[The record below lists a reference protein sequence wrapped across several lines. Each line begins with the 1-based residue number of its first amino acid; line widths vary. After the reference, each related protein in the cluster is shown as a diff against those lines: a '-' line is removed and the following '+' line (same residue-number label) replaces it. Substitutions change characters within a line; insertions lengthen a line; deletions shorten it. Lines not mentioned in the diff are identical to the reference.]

1 MPATLFATVLLAALA
16 LPPAPAPTAPAWP
29 PVAVARRISPSVV
42 GIVNLQGS
50 PDGPLIARG
59 SGSGLVVRSD
69 GYIVTNDH
77 VVAGATRLK
86 VMLQGGRTYPAR
98 LVGEDP
104 LTDIAVVRIPA
115 KGLPAAQLTPHQPE
129 VGEMAIAIGNPMG
142 LGFART
148 VTVGVVSG
156 IDRSLGQ
163 GYAQRAYGLIQTD
176 AAINPGN
183 SGGPLCDAEGEVI
196 GINSVKIS
204 SIGFES
210 MGFAIPAQVVGP
222 VVDALIA
229 SGRVPR
235 PWLGI
240 SAGETQPPS
249 AGAAQGGVV
258 LTAVAAG
265 GPAARAGLLPHD
277 VIVELNRLKI
287 PNLTSLYRVLADL
300 RPGDTVQVTVRRG
313 ARTLGFSVRL
323 EELPGAGKASS

>member
-1 MPATLFATVLLAALA
+1 MP
-16 LPPAPAPTAPAWP
+16 WP
-29 PVAVARRISPSVV
+29 PIAVARNVSPSVV

-59 SGSGLVVRSD
+59 SGSGLIVRPD

-77 VVAGATRLK
+77 VVAGASRLK
-86 VMLQGGRTYPAR
+86 VLLQGGKSYPGK
-98 LVGEDP
+98 LIGEDP
-104 LTDIAVVRIPA
+104 LTDIAVVHIPA
-115 KGLPAAQLTPHQPE
+115 NDLKAAALTRHSPE

-183 SGGPLCDAEGEVI
+183 SGGPLCDADGEVI

-210 MGFAIPAQVVGP
+210 MGFAIPSQVVAP
-222 VVDALIA
+222 VVNALIQH
-229 SGRVPR
+229 GRVPR

-240 SAGETQPPS
+240 SASDAPS
-249 AGAAQGGVV
+249 VQVQGKARQGVA
-258 LTAVAAG
+258 LTAVNAG
-265 GPAARAGLLPHD
+265 GPAAQAGLLPHD
-277 VIVELNRLKI
+277 VILAVNGRAVA
-287 PNLTSLYRVLADL
+287 NLAELYRELGNF
-300 RPGDTVQVTVRRG
+300 RPGATVRVTI
-313 ARTLGFSVRL
+313 ARSGQILERQVRL
-323 EELPGAGKASS
+323 QALPDRLGIPS

>member
-1 MPATLFATVLLAALA
+1 MSLIAIGLAAL
-16 LPPAPAPTAPAWP
+16 LSSPAAVKAVPWP
-29 PVAVARRISPSVV
+29 PIAVAREVSPSVV

-59 SGSGLVVRSD
+59 SGSGLIVRSD

-77 VVAGATRLK
+77 VVSGASRLK
-86 VMLQGGRTYPAR
+86 VLLQGGKSYSGQ

-104 LTDIAVVRIPA
+104 LTDLAVVRIPA
-115 KGLPAAQLTPHQPE
+115 HGLSAAPLTRHNPE

-183 SGGPLCDAEGEVI
+183 SGGPLCDADGEVI

-210 MGFAIPAQVVGP
+210 MGFAIPSQVVSP

-229 SGRVPR
+229 HGRVPR

-240 SAGETQPPS
+240 SASDAPAVQL
-249 AGAAQGGVV
+249 GGKTRTGVA
-258 LTAVAAG
+258 LTAVNAG
-265 GPAARAGLLPHD
+265 GPAAQAGLMPHD
-277 VIVELNRLKI
+277 VILALNGRPI
-287 PNLTSLYRVLADL
+287 ANLAELYRELAKFAPGNVVRIALARQGQVLE
-300 RPGDTVQVTVRRG
+300 RP
-313 ARTLGFSVRL
+313 VRL
-323 EELPGAGKASS
+323 QALPDHLGLPG

>member
-1 MPATLFATVLLAALA
+1 MP
-16 LPPAPAPTAPAWP
+16 WP
-29 PVAVARRISPSVV
+29 PIAVARNVSPSVV

-59 SGSGLVVRSD
+59 SGSGLIVRPD

-77 VVAGATRLK
+77 VVSGASRLK
-86 VMLQGGRTYPAR
+86 VLLQGGKSYPGG

-104 LTDIAVVRIPA
+104 LTDIAVVRI
-115 KGLPAAQLTPHQPE
+115 AASNLKAAALTRHSPE

-183 SGGPLCDAEGEVI
+183 SGGPLCDADGEVI

-210 MGFAIPAQVVGP
+210 MGFAIPSQVVAP
-222 VVDALIA
+222 VVNALIQH
-229 SGRVPR
+229 GRVPR

-240 SAGETQPPS
+240 SASDAPPVQV
-249 AGAAQGGVV
+249 QGKARQGVA
-258 LTAVAAG
+258 LTAVNAG
-265 GPAARAGLLPHD
+265 GPAAQAGLLPHD
-277 VIVELNRLKI
+277 VILAVNGRAVA
-287 PNLTSLYRVLADL
+287 NLAELYRELGNFQ
-300 RPGDTVQVTVRRG
+300 PG
-313 ARTLGFSVRL
+313 ASVRVTIARSGQIL
-323 EELPGAGKASS
+323 ERQVRLQALPDRLGMPS

>member
-1 MPATLFATVLLAALA
+1 MQALVLGVLALA
-16 LPPAPAPTAPAWP
+16 GLPQAAAASSWP
-29 PVAVARRISPSVV
+29 PVAVARQVSPSVV

-59 SGSGLVVRSD
+59 SGSGLVVRTD

-77 VVAGATRLK
+77 VVSGSTRLK
-86 VMLQGGRTYPAR
+86 VMLQGGRSYTGR

-104 LTDIAVVRIPA
+104 LTDIAVVHIDA
-115 KGLPAAQLTPHQPE
+115 QGLRAAPLQRHNPE

-163 GYAQRAYGLIQTD
+163 GYAQRAFGLIQTD

-183 SGGPLCDAEGEVI
+183 SGGPLCDAAGEVI

-210 MGFAIPAQVVGP
+210 MGFAIPSQVVSP

-229 SGRVPR
+229 HGKVAR

-240 SAGETQPPS
+240 SASDGS
-249 AGAAQGGVV
+249 AVQSQDAPRRGVL
-258 LTAVAAG
+258 LTGVSPG
-265 GPAARAGLLPHD
+265 GPAALAGLMQRD
-277 VIVELNRLKI
+277 VIVALNGKPVMSL
-287 PNLTSLYRVLADL
+287 SDLYRELASYQ
-300 RPGDTVQVTVRRG
+300 PGQTVRVRFLRLG
-313 ARTLGFSVRL
+313 RTLERVVRL
-323 EELPGAGKASS
+323 APLPDQPREPS

>member
-1 MPATLFATVLLAALA
+1 MQALVLGVLALA
-16 LPPAPAPTAPAWP
+16 GLPQAAAASSWP
-29 PVAVARRISPSVV
+29 PVAVARQVSPSVV

-59 SGSGLVVRSD
+59 SGSGLVVRTD

-77 VVAGATRLK
+77 VVSGSTRLK
-86 VMLQGGRTYPAR
+86 VMLQGGRSYTGR

-104 LTDIAVVRIPA
+104 LTDIAVVHIDA
-115 KGLPAAQLTPHQPE
+115 QGLRAAPLQRHNPE

-163 GYAQRAYGLIQTD
+163 GYAQRAFGLIQTD

-183 SGGPLCDAEGEVI
+183 SGGPLCDAAGEVI

-210 MGFAIPAQVVGP
+210 MGFAIPSQVVSP
-222 VVDALIA
+222 VADALIA
-229 SGRVPR
+229 HGKVAR

-240 SAGETQPPS
+240 SASDGS
-249 AGAAQGGVV
+249 AVQSQDAPRRGVL
-258 LTAVAAG
+258 LTGVSPG
-265 GPAARAGLLPHD
+265 GPAALAGLMQRD
-277 VIVELNRLKI
+277 VIVALNGKPVMSL
-287 PNLTSLYRVLADL
+287 SDLYRELASYQ
-300 RPGDTVQVTVRRG
+300 PGQTVRVRFLRLG
-313 ARTLGFSVRL
+313 RTLERVVRL
-323 EELPGAGKASS
+323 APLPDQPREPS

>member
-1 MPATLFATVLLAALA
+1 MP
-16 LPPAPAPTAPAWP
+16 WP
-29 PVAVARRISPSVV
+29 PIAVARDVSPSVV

-59 SGSGLVVRSD
+59 SGSGLIIRSD

-77 VVAGATRLK
+77 VVSGATRLK
-86 VMLQGGRTYPAR
+86 VLLQGGKSYRGQI
-98 LVGEDP
+98 VGEDP
-104 LTDIAVVRIPA
+104 LTDIAVVRVPA
-115 KGLPAAQLTPHQPE
+115 HHLKAAALTRHSPE

-156 IDRSLGQ
+156 MDRSLGQ

-183 SGGPLCDAEGEVI
+183 SGGPLCDADGEVI

-210 MGFAIPAQVVGP
+210 MGFAIPSQVVSP

-229 SGRVPR
+229 HGRVPR

-240 SAGETQPPS
+240 SASDAPS
-249 AGAAQGGVV
+249 VEVEGKARSGVA
-258 LTAVAAG
+258 LTAVNAG
-265 GPAARAGLLPHD
+265 GPAAQAGLLPHD
-277 VIVELNRLKI
+277 VILALNGRAVA
-287 PNLTSLYRVLADL
+287 NLAALYRELANFT
-300 RPGDTVQVTVRRG
+300 PGTTVRVTI
-313 ARTLGFSVRL
+313 ARSGQILERPVRL
-323 EELPGAGKASS
+323 QALPEHLGLPS

>member
-1 MPATLFATVLLAALA
+1 LQALA
-16 LPPAPAPTAPAWP
+16 LSVLALAAMPQAVAAPWP
-29 PVAVARRISPSVV
+29 PVAVARQVSPSVV
-42 GIVNLQGS
+42 GIVNMQGS

-59 SGSGLVVRSD
+59 SGSGLIVRSD

-86 VMLQGGRTYPAR
+86 VLLQGGKAFAGR

-104 LTDIAVVRIPA
+104 LTDIAVVQIKA
-115 KGLPAAQLTPHQPE
+115 QGLKAAPLTRHSPE

-183 SGGPLCDAEGEVI
+183 SGGPLCDAQGDVI

-210 MGFAIPAQVVGP
+210 MGFAIPSQVVAP
-222 VVDALIA
+222 VVEALIA
-229 SGRVPR
+229 HGRVPR
-235 PWLGI
+235 PWLGV
-240 SAGETQPPS
+240 SAS
-249 AGAAQGGVV
+249 DAQGVQVQGQARSGVA
-258 LTAVAAG
+258 LTAVQPD
-265 GPAARAGLLPHD
+265 GPAAKAGLLPHD
-277 VIVELNRLKI
+277 VILAVNGRAVGSLAE
-287 PNLTSLYRVLADL
+287 LYRELANFV
-300 RPGDTVQVTVRRG
+300 PGATVQV
-313 ARTLGFSVRL
+313 SVLRAGQVLERAVQLQALPDRL
-323 EELPGAGKASS
+323 SLPS

>member
-1 MPATLFATVLLAALA
+1 MQALVLGVLALA
-16 LPPAPAPTAPAWP
+16 GLPQAASASLWP
-29 PVAVARRISPSVV
+29 PVAVARQVSPSVV

-59 SGSGLVVRSD
+59 SGSGLVVRPD

-77 VVAGATRLK
+77 VVSGSTRLK
-86 VMLQGGRTYPAR
+86 VMLQGGRSYTGR

-104 LTDIAVVRIPA
+104 LTDIAVVHIDA
-115 KGLPAAQLTPHQPE
+115 QGLRAGRLQRHNPE

-163 GYAQRAYGLIQTD
+163 GYAQRAFGLIQTD

-183 SGGPLCDAEGEVI
+183 SGGPLCDADGEVI

-210 MGFAIPAQVVGP
+210 MGFAIPSQVVSP

-229 SGRVPR
+229 HGKVAR

-240 SAGETQPPS
+240 SASDGPAVQSQDMPRR
-249 AGAAQGGVV
+249 GVS
-258 LTAVAAG
+258 LTGVAPG
-265 GPAARAGLLPHD
+265 GPAAQAGLMQRD
-277 VIVELNRLKI
+277 VIIALNGRPVMSL
-287 PNLTSLYRVLADL
+287 SDLYRELASYQPGQVVRVRFL
-300 RPGDTVQVTVRRG
+300 RLGQ
-313 ARTLGFSVRL
+313 TLERVVRL
-323 EELPGAGKASS
+323 MPLPDQPVQPS

>member
-1 MPATLFATVLLAALA
+1 MQALA
-16 LPPAPAPTAPAWP
+16 LSLLALAGMPQATAAVPWP
-29 PVAVARRISPSVV
+29 PIAVAREVSPSVV

-59 SGSGLVVRSD
+59 SGSGLIVRSD

-77 VVAGATRLK
+77 VVAGSSRLK
-86 VMLQGGRTYPAR
+86 VLLQGGRTYAGR

-104 LTDIAVVRIPA
+104 LTDVAVVRIDA
-115 KGLPAAQLTPHQPE
+115 KGLKAAPLTRHSPE

-183 SGGPLCDAEGEVI
+183 SGGPLCDALGEVI

-210 MGFAIPAQVVGP
+210 MGFAIPSQVVLP

-229 SGRVPR
+229 HGRVPR

-240 SAGETQPPS
+240 SASDAPAMQ
-249 AGAAQGGVV
+249 AQGRMRQGIA
-258 LTAVAAG
+258 LTAVTPG
-265 GPAARAGLLPHD
+265 GPAAQAGLMPRD
-277 VIVELNRLKI
+277 VILALNGR
-287 PNLTSLYRVLADL
+287 PVGNLAELYRELANF
-300 RPGDTVQVTVRRG
+300 RPGSTVRVSVLRQG
-313 ARTLGFSVRL
+313 QILERPLRLMALPDHLG
-323 EELPGAGKASS
+323 LPS

>member
-1 MPATLFATVLLAALA
+1 MRSLVLALLAIGG
-16 LPPAPAPTAPAWP
+16 LPQVAVAAPWP
-29 PVAVARRISPSVV
+29 PVAVAREVSPSVV

-50 PDGPLIARG
+50 PDGPLLARG
-59 SGSGLVVRSD
+59 SGSGLIVRPD

-77 VVAGATRLK
+77 VVAGANRLK
-86 VMLQGGRTYPAR
+86 VLLQGGKSYQGR

-104 LTDIAVVRIPA
+104 LTDIAVVQIAAR
-115 KGLPAAQLTPHQPE
+115 GLKAAPLTAHSPE

-183 SGGPLCDAEGEVI
+183 SGGPLCDAEGDVI

-204 SIGFES
+204 SLGFES
-210 MGFAIPAQVVGP
+210 MGFAIPTQVVAP
-222 VVDALIA
+222 VVDALIKH
-229 SGRVPR
+229 GKVQR

-240 SAGETQPPS
+240 SASDAHGVQ
-249 AGAAQGGVV
+249 AQGRTHSGVA
-258 LTAVAAG
+258 LTAVTPG
-265 GPAARAGLLPHD
+265 GPAARAGLMARDIILA
-277 VIVELNRLKI
+277 LNGRSVG
-287 PNLTSLYRVLADL
+287 NLGDLYRELANF
-300 RPGDTVQVTVRRG
+300 RPGASVLVRFLRQG
-313 ARTLGFSVRL
+313 QILERAVRL
-323 EELPGAGKASS
+323 MPLPQSLGLPS

>member
-1 MPATLFATVLLAALA
+1 MP
-16 LPPAPAPTAPAWP
+16 WP
-29 PVAVARRISPSVV
+29 PIAVARNVSPSVV

-59 SGSGLVVRSD
+59 SGSGLIVRPD

-77 VVAGATRLK
+77 VVSGASRLK
-86 VMLQGGRTYPAR
+86 VLLQGGKSYPGR

-104 LTDIAVVRIPA
+104 LTDIAVVRI
-115 KGLPAAQLTPHQPE
+115 AASNLKAAALTRHSPE

-183 SGGPLCDAEGEVI
+183 SGGPLCDADGEVI

-210 MGFAIPAQVVGP
+210 MGFAIPSQVVAP
-222 VVDALIA
+222 VVNALIQH
-229 SGRVPR
+229 GRVPR

-240 SAGETQPPS
+240 SASDAPPVQV
-249 AGAAQGGVV
+249 QGKARQGVA
-258 LTAVAAG
+258 LTAVNAG
-265 GPAARAGLLPHD
+265 GPAAQAGLLPHD
-277 VIVELNRLKI
+277 VILAVNGRAVA
-287 PNLTSLYRVLADL
+287 NLAELYRELGNFQ
-300 RPGDTVQVTVRRG
+300 PG
-313 ARTLGFSVRL
+313 ASVRVTIARSGQIL
-323 EELPGAGKASS
+323 ERQVRLQALPDRLGMPS

>member
-1 MPATLFATVLLAALA
+1 MSLAALSLAA
-16 LPPAPAPTAPAWP
+16 LLSSAPAAKAAPWP
-29 PVAVARRISPSVV
+29 PIAVARNVSPSVV

-59 SGSGLVVRSD
+59 SGSGLIIRSD

-86 VMLQGGRTYPAR
+86 VLLQGGKSYPGK

-115 KGLPAAQLTPHQPE
+115 DHLKAAELTRHSPE

-183 SGGPLCDAEGEVI
+183 SGGPLCDADGDVI

-210 MGFAIPAQVVGP
+210 MGFAIPSQVVSP

-229 SGRVPR
+229 RGRVPR

-240 SAGETQPPS
+240 SASDAPAVQV
-249 AGAAQGGVV
+249 QGKARSGVAV
-258 LTAVAAG
+258 TAVNDG
-265 GPAARAGLLPHD
+265 GPAAQAGLMPRD
-277 VIVELNRLKI
+277 VILALNGRSI
-287 PNLTSLYRVLADL
+287 GNLAELYRELANFQ
-300 RPGDTVQVTVRRG
+300 PGT
-313 ARTLGFSVRL
+313 AVRL
-323 EELPGAGKASS
+323 TIARRDKLLERQVRLQALPDRIGLPS